1 MVPSR
6 PAGIEARSVLPSCSD
21 SPPPGGRAAPFVG
34 RRGGKR
40 VFCEV
45 RRDNEGLLRAYEGF
59 GLVPMREKQNAPGDV
74 LVEMLCRL

>member
-1 MVPSR
+1 
-6 PAGIEARSVLPSCSD
+6 
-21 SPPPGGRAAPFVG
+21 
-34 RRGGKR
+34 